1 MLLTLVALQGYNDNT
16 TKLILPGG
24 GILNVLCNQISEFL
38 PDKLLSRI
46 NSFFSVQ
53 QTFPQPNLIRQQSD
67 VFLLLFKRLS
77 VLNTNNS
84 FRGVR
89 NMHSKLLTLTFVA
102 ILGLLIAIPAHAQR
116 ETGAI
121 VGTITDRDGAPVPGV
136 TVIAINP
143 ARGNTTAFTGEDG
156 YYRFPV
162 LAPGTYDI
170 SAELEG
176 FQTAIRK
183 DIRLF
188 VGATMTVDLSISP
201 AVEEAMVI
209 SGETPMT
216 DATTTASSKTVPVE
230 TIENL
235 PKTSF
240 ALDLFTLTPGV
251 GDLSYVAYGA
261 GGAQANAYWFDGVD
275 ISNPVDGSY
284 WIYPNYNWI
293 EEVQVVGIGAPAE
306 YGGFSGVITNSVSR
320 SGSNEFHGLI
330 ETFFQNDSFQGEN
343 VGDEFAALGSDTT
356 DLFTDSTIQLSG
368 RLVRDKLWFFSSIQY
383 YYSRTAP
390 FGFPP
395 DGSEAFVR
403 ETQPRILNKLTYKMN
418 DNNTIQGFI
427 QWDRYELD
435 GGSADAFTLPEAT
448 SLNEGPEWFYNAA
461 WVSLLSPEAVL
472 DVRYSGYNSVYDT
485 TGRNGDIPGRNDA
498 NTDISFANYFGF
510 RFRDRERN
518 QVNGSVSYHARD
530 FIKGN
535 HDFKFGIEYEHSNAD
550 TIDGYNGGVYYYDYL
565 GGNYYDP
572 TSPNWY
578 RTLWEGYDSFSRV
591 RRTSLFLQDD
601 WHVTDRLNLSL
612 GVRFDRNHSFLE
624 EANEIEYNTN
634 PVAPRVGVV
643 YDVKGN
649 QDTVIKAHYGH
660 YYDKAITF
668 FIDGL
673 DNFGD
678 RTTQYWYGPG
688 SGWVTTDFTPGD
700 TFFIVD
706 PDFKQTYVEQFT
718 IGIDKALPKN
728 ATISAHYI
736 YRDFHN
742 IAEDV
747 ETNGIY
753 EEIPFIN
760 PVTGQPMTLFNR
772 LNPDVP
778 DSFFVTNPDGLFRN
792 YHAIEVYGGK
802 RFGPKFS
809 LNGSV
814 VWSRTRGNADNSSGG
829 ADGFTTLFD
838 DPNFDIFNEG
848 RPTHDPTWEVKVTG
862 FYHFPWDVLGSFYFR
877 HFTGDRYTI
886 FFQTDRDTLDQ
897 GRVIIRGG
905 PRGSERL
912 DSRNVLDLR
921 LEKAFPIS
929 AGSLKFTFDFF
940 NLLNSGYVLNLNE
953 RFDQATF
960 LEPESFTSP
969 RQVRMGIR
977 YQF

>member
-1 MLLTLVALQGYNDNT
+1 
-16 TKLILPGG
+16 
-24 GILNVLCNQISEFL
+24 
-38 PDKLLSRI
+38 
-46 NSFFSVQ
+46 
-53 QTFPQPNLIRQQSD
+53 
-67 VFLLLFKRLS
+67 
-77 VLNTNNS
+77 
-84 FRGVR
+84 
-89 NMHSKLLTLTFVA
+89 MHSKLLTLMFA
-102 ILGLLIAIPAHAQR
+102 GFLALLIAIPVHAQR

-121 VGTITDRDGAPVPGV
+121 VGNVTDRDGGPVPGV
-136 TVIAINP
+136 TVTAINP
-143 ARGNTTAFTGEDG
+143 ARGNSTTFTGEDG
-156 YYRFPV
+156 HYRFPV
-162 LAPGTYDI
+162 LPPGTYDI

-188 VGATMTVDLSISP
+188 VGATTTVDLSISP

-216 DATTTASSKTVPVE
+216 DASTTASSKTVPVE

-235 PKTSF
+235 PKAAF

-261 GGAQANAYWFDGVD
+261 GGSQANAYWFDGVD

-330 ETFFQNDSFQGEN
+330 ETFFQNDSLQGDN
-343 VGDEFAALGSDTT
+343 VGDEFAEQGADST
-356 DLFTDSTIQLSG
+356 DLFTDSTVQVSG
-368 RLVRDKLWFFSSIQY
+368 RLVRDKLWFFTSAQY
-383 YYSRTAP
+383 YYTRTAP

-403 ETQPRILNKLTYKMN
+403 STQPRFLNKLTYKMN
-418 DNNTIQGFI
+418 DNNTIQGFV
-427 QWDRYELD
+427 QWDSFEID
-435 GGSADAFTLPEAT
+435 GGSAGPFRLPEAT

-472 DVRYSGYNSVYDT
+472 DVRYSGYNSEYDT
-485 TGRNGDIPGRNDA
+485 TGRAGQDVPGRNDF
-498 NTDISFANYFGF
+498 NTGFAVDNYYGF
-510 RFRDRERN
+510 RFRDRIRN

-550 TIDGYNGGVYYYDYL
+550 TVDGYNGGAYYYDYL

-578 RTLWEGYDSFSRV
+578 RTLWEGYDSFSRI
-591 RRTSLFLQDD
+591 RRTSFFAQDD
-601 WHVTDRLNLSL
+601 WNVTDRLNLSL
-612 GVRFDRNHSFLE
+612 GVRVDRNNAYLQ
-624 EANEIEYNTN
+624 EANEIEYTTN

-643 YDVKGN
+643 YDVKGD

-668 FIDGL
+668 YIDGL

-678 RTTQYWYGPG
+678 RTYQYWYGPTD
-688 SGWVTTDFTPGD
+688 GWQTYRFTPGD
-700 TFFIVD
+700 TIFIID
-706 PDFKQTYVEQFT
+706 PDFKQTYVQQFT
-718 IGIDKALPKN
+718 LGVDKALKN
-728 ATISAHYI
+728 SASLSVHYI
-736 YRDFHN
+736 YRDFKN

-753 EEIPFIN
+753 EELQIIN
-760 PVTGQPMTLFNR
+760 PVTGQPMTVFNR

-778 DSFFVTNPDGLFRN
+778 DSFFVTNPDGLSRN

-802 RFGPKFS
+802 RFGSKFS

-814 VWSRTRGNADNSSGG
+814 VWSRSRGNADNSAGG
-829 ADGFTTLFD
+829 ADGFTTLLD
-838 DPNFDIFNEG
+838 DPNFDINAEG

-862 FYHFPWDVLGSFYFR
+862 FYQFPWDVLGSFYFR
-877 HFTGDRYTI
+877 HFTGDTHSI
-886 FFQTDRDTLDQ
+886 FFQTDRGVLSQ
-897 GRVIIRGG
+897 GRVTIRAV
-905 PRGSERL
+905 PRGDERF
-912 DSRNVLDLR
+912 DSRNVFDIR
-921 LEKAFPIS
+921 LEKAFPIN
-929 AGSLKFTFDFF
+929 AGNLKFTVDFL
-940 NLLNSGYVLNLNE
+940 NLLNTGYATAVE
-953 RFDQATF
+953 TRFDLPQYLA
-960 LEPESFTSP
+960 PESFTTP
-969 RQVRMGIR
+969 RQTRLGIR